1 MINIYTDGACSGNP
15 GPGGY
20 GIVMISGV
28 HRREMS
34 QGFKHTTNNRMELM
48 SVSVALEQIKN
59 AGATVTVYSDSK
71 YVVEAFNKNWISG
84 WVKKN
89 WKDVKNPDLWQRLLP
104 LVKLHSVTFVW
115 VKGHASN
122 AENNRCDEL
131 AVAARHDKNALV
143 DHGYL
148 A

>member
-28 HRREMS
+28 HRKELS
-34 QGFKHTTNNRMELM
+34 QGFVRTTNNRMELM
-48 SVSVALEQIKN
+48 SVSVALEQLKN

-71 YVVEAFNKNWISG
+71 YVVEAFNKNWIAG
-84 WVKKN
+84 WIKKN
-89 WKDVKNPDLWQRLLP
+89 WKDVKNPDLWQRLIALC
-104 LVKLHSVTFVW
+104 KLHNVTFVW

-122 AENNRCDEL
+122 VENNRCDQL
-131 AVAARHDKNALV
+131 AVIAAKSNNLIPDTH
-143 DHGYL
+143 YL
-148 A
+148 G